1 MTKEIEKKK
10 WYKRFWVWVLIFF
23 GVIFFIGMLSPSETP
38 TRTNSA
44 SEPKTCT
51 PNWQCTNWATCTST
65 GTQTRTCTDA
75 NNCDSTNNKPSES
88 QSCEYSQT
96 IINLG
101 EKVTIEDMEYT
112 VGEEVFVL
120 PVIGSDYIQKEAD
133 GTFIILSVAIK
144 NNGKNEVFLTS
155 NSFKIKDSQGRKY
168 NADTGASMYL
178 GTMGFNGLVFKT
190 LGPGLSTNGDIVFDV
205 PADDTELVLEIT
217 GEGLFAGTKSVK
229 IGDVSD
235 FV

>member
-1 MTKEIEKKK
+1 
-10 WYKRFWVWVLIFF
+10 
-23 GVIFFIGMLSPSETP
+23 
-38 TRTNSA
+38 
-44 SEPKTCT
+44 
-51 PNWQCTNWATCTST
+51 
-65 GTQTRTCTDA
+65 
-75 NNCDSTNNKPSES
+75 
-88 QSCEYSQT
+88 
-96 IINLG
+96 
-101 EKVTIEDMEYT
+101 MEYT

-178 GTMGFNGLVFKT
+178 GTMGFNGLIFKT
-190 LGPGLSTNGDIVFDV
+190 LGAGLLTNGDIVFDV
-205 PADDTELVLEIT
+205 PTDDTGLILEIT
-217 GEGLFAGTKSVK
+217 GEGLFADTMSVK

-235 FV
+235 FT